1 VLRKASG
8 AAEARQ
14 RATRGNSTS
23 RVKEADLLF
32 VLRKDRKRLT
42 RVTELWEVFEE
53 QKKARVQEN
62 PDDMAKSYDKDA

>member
-1 VLRKASG
+1 MDR
-8 AAEARQ
+8 
-14 RATRGNSTS
+14 S